1 MTNGDIEIFRHIFEI
16 GTDEDKG
23 VLISES
29 FFILRIVIWHI
40 LWRMEKNEKLS
51 EINPSLQNTIVNG
64 FKNTTSLMTN

>member
-23 VLISES
+23 GLISES
-29 FFILRIVIWHI
+29 FSILRIVIWHI

-51 EINPSLQNTIVNG
+51 EINPPLQNTIVNG